1 MRLRCQTFS
10 LPGGLGLSPPPPE
23 NQLDPGRHLP
33 RPGLSLVLI
42 PLPLLASCAFFS
54 PSTTVSVQVAKPNG
68 ETISAEYHST
78 KDIAAPSFVFERNP
92 ETGQVETI
100 QVTAEGTSA
109 SAVIQSQSES
119 IANLADL
126 LATTKP

>member
-1 MRLRCQTFS
+1 MGSSQTVFIPPNLPS
-10 LPGGLGLSPPPPE
+10 TRPGRLPGPSLLA
-23 NQLDPGRHLP
+23 LP
-33 RPGLSLVLI
+33 F
-42 PLPLLASCAFFS
+42 LASCAFFS
-54 PSTTVSVQVAKPNG
+54 PSTTVSIQVAKPNG

-78 KDIAAPSFVFERNP
+78 KDIAAPSFIFERNP

-119 IANLADL
+119 IANLAD
-126 LATTKP
+126 AIAQARP